1 MCYSETEQAWG
12 KLIII
17 SRIFHFKSL
26 MFRSVVIKIKS
37 MIKSKQT
44 KNNQANLMKYQ
55 DKVFDKFLSD
65 LFPLQETKNDKDSDD
80 PHYFI

>member
-1 MCYSETEQAWG
+1 
-12 KLIII
+12 
-17 SRIFHFKSL
+17 

-65 LFPLQETKNDKDSDD
+65 LFPLQETKSDKSDRD
-80 PHYFI
+80 WET

>member
-1 MCYSETEQAWG
+1 
-12 KLIII
+12 
-17 SRIFHFKSL
+17 
-26 MFRSVVIKIKS
+26 MFRSVIIKIKS
-37 MIKSKQT
+37 MVKSKEQ

-65 LFPLQETKNDKDSDD
+65 LFPIKEYKSDKDSDD

>member
-1 MCYSETEQAWG
+1 
-12 KLIII
+12 
-17 SRIFHFKSL
+17 

-44 KNNQANLMKYQ
+44 KNNHANLMKYQ

>member
-1 MCYSETEQAWG
+1 M
-12 KLIII
+12 
-17 SRIFHFKSL
+17 
-26 MFRSVVIKIKS
+26 V
-37 MIKSKQT
+37 KSKQQ

-65 LFPLQETKNDKDSDD
+65 LFPIKECKSDKDSDD